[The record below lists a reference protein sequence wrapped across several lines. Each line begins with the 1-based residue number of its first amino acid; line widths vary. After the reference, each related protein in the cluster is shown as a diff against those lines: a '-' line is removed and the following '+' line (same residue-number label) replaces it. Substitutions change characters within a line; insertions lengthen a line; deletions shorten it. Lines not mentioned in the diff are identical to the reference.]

1 MSSSMPSGVTRS
13 LVLELLAE
21 SFAICRL
28 GAHDPVPAWALLP
41 GAFASIC
48 RSPDE
53 LSIVCPDLAVPPT
66 VAAERG
72 YRALR
77 VRGPLPFQITGVL
90 AGIARPLA
98 DAEIPIFAIST
109 YDTDYV
115 LVRSRDLA
123 QAVEVLR
130 EAGHVWPWA
139 TLDAPPL
146 T

>member
-1 MSSSMPSGVTRS
+1 MPSSLPPGTGRS
-13 LVLELLAE
+13 LILELLPE

-28 GAHDPVPAWALLP
+28 GAVDPIPAWALLP

-48 RSPDE
+48 RSHDE
-53 LSIVCPDLAVPPT
+53 LSIVCPDSAVPASVPS
-66 VAAERG
+66 ERG

-77 VRGPLPFQITGVL
+77 VRGPMPFHITGVL

-98 DAEIPIFAIST
+98 EAEIPIFAIST